1 MKKKRKRP
9 TAEDWAR
16 WQEGQRLLEE
26 QIAILERKIE
36 ERKAREAGEHRP

>member
-16 WQEGQRLLEE
+16 WRDGQRLLEQ

-36 ERKAREAGEHRP
+36 ERKAREADKA